1 MTVAVCI
8 VSFRSE
14 ADVALCLEALSQQT
28 HADFEVVICENGG
41 AEATTATRAALP
53 VHLPGGQGVEVID
66 GGGNIGF
73 AGGCNVGMR
82 ARSGASG
89 WWILNP
95 DTEPAPGALAA
106 LVARLARGDVAA
118 AGGVLHYEDGR
129 VQGCGGRWF
138 GWAARPTSLGHE
150 ATVDRLPDA
159 GEIEREQNYL
169 LGASMLVSP
178 RFLEVAGPMR
188 EDYFLYC
195 EEVEWCLRAGQRGL
209 KLGFAPEA
217 LVLHRQGAVT
227 GSNEA
232 MKRRPRLPIYLDER
246 NKVNLTRDI
255 WPARVPVAFV
265 LLIAQL
271 LLKFVR
277 RGAWVQAGY
286 AWTGLRAGL
295 RDERG
300 PPAWLGA
307 K

>member
-1 MTVAVCI
+1 MA
-8 VSFRSE
+8 R
-14 ADVALCLEALSQQT
+14 CLEALARQT
-28 HADFEVVICENGG
+28 HADFDVVVCENGG
-41 AEATTATRAALP
+41 AEATAATQAALP
-53 VHLPGGQGVEVID
+53 TTLAAGQAVEVID

-82 ARSGASG
+82 ARPDATA

-95 DTEPAPGALAA
+95 DTEPSPGALAA
-106 LVARLARGDVAA
+106 LVARLARGDVDAT
-118 AGGVLHYEDGR
+118 GGVLHFEDER
-129 VQGCGGRWF
+129 VQGCGGQWH
-138 GWAARPTSLGHE
+138 GWAGRPVSIGYGLPVT
-150 ATVDRLPDA
+150 ALPDA
-159 GEIEREQNYL
+159 AEVEGRQNYL

-178 RFLEVAGPMR
+178 RFLALAGPMR

-195 EEVEWCLRAGQRGL
+195 EEVEWCLRARARGL

-227 GSNEA
+227 GSNAA
-232 MKRRPRLPIYLDER
+232 MRSRPKLPIYLDER
-246 NKVNLTRDI
+246 NKVNVTRDV

-277 RGAWVQAGY
+277 RGAWAQAGY
-286 AWTGLRAGL
+286 AWQGLCAGL

-300 PPAWLGA
+300 PPDWLS